1 MRNVKKYVLMLLG
14 ILFIFCLVGCS
25 STAQNTPSST
35 TSPQQAETNQPET
48 NTTLQNDNTTTVRPD
63 IPTVTGEL
71 KVHFIDVGQADCILV
86 QQGTSNML
94 IDAGNNADAQTIKS
108 YLDSQGI
115 TTLDAIIGTHV
126 HEDHIGSMDTVI
138 NSFPVG
144 KVIFPKQTS
153 TTNTFKD
160 FVTAVKNK
168 GLQLT
173 APTVGDTFNIGEATV
188 TILAPNGTGYEDA
201 NDYSIVVKVT
211 YGNTSFLLTGDAEA
225 VSESQMVSKGLDLS
239 ATVLKV
245 GHHGSRTSTGDSFL
259 NKVNPKFAVVSVGKE
274 NSYGHPTQEVMDRL
288 QTRGIPVYRTD
299 ENGTVVATSNGTDV
313 TFNTSPGSYNGASSE
328 STESTTSQ
336 SASVPEPVPVAAPS
350 EDQSITVYTTN
361 TGTKYHVDGC
371 SYLSKSKIPIS
382 LGDAKAKGLTP
393 CSKCQPPQ

>member
-1 MRNVKKYVLMLLG
+1 M
-14 ILFIFCLVGCS
+14 F
-25 STAQNTPSST
+25 ST
-35 TSPQQAETNQPET
+35 
-48 NTTLQNDNTTTVRPD
+48 
-63 IPTVTGEL
+63 I
-71 KVHFIDVGQADCILV
+71 FIDHLG
-86 QQGTSNML
+86 S
-94 IDAGNNADAQTIKS
+94 IDS
-108 YLDSQGI
+108 
-115 TTLDAIIGTHV
+115 
-126 HEDHIGSMDTVI
+126 VI

-144 KVIFPKQTS
+144 KVFFPKQTS

-168 GLQLT
+168 GLTLT
-173 APTVGDTFNIGEATV
+173 VPTVGDTFNIGEATV
-188 TILAPNGTGYEDA
+188 TIRAPNGTGYEDA

-259 NKVNPKFAVVSVGKE
+259 DKVNPKFAVISVGKG
-274 NSYGHPTQEVMDRL
+274 NSYGHPTQEVMNRL
-288 QTRGIPVYRTD
+288 QARGIPVYRTD

-328 STESTTSQ
+328 SIESTTSQ

-371 SYLSKSKIPIS
+371 SYLSKSKSKIPIS

>member
-1 MRNVKKYVLMLLG
+1 
-14 ILFIFCLVGCS
+14 
-25 STAQNTPSST
+25 
-35 TSPQQAETNQPET
+35 
-48 NTTLQNDNTTTVRPD
+48 
-63 IPTVTGEL
+63 
-71 KVHFIDVGQADCILV
+71 
-86 QQGTSNML
+86 
-94 IDAGNNADAQTIKS
+94 
-108 YLDSQGI
+108 
-115 TTLDAIIGTHV
+115 
-126 HEDHIGSMDTVI
+126 MDTII
-138 NSFPVG
+138 NSYPVG
-144 KVIFPKQTS
+144 KVFFPKQTS

-173 APTVGDTFNIGEATV
+173 APTVGDTFNLGEATV

-225 VSESQMVSKGLDLS
+225 VSESQMVSNGLDLS

-245 GHHGSRTSTGDSFL
+245 GHHGSRTSTGDNFL
-259 NKVNPKFAVVSVGKE
+259 NKVNPKFAVISVGKG

-288 QTRGIPVYRTD
+288 QTRSIPVYRTD

-328 STESTTSQ
+328 STGSATTQPSP
-336 SASVPEPVPVAAPS
+336 APVPASAPS
-350 EDQSITVYTTN
+350 EDQSVTVYTTN

-371 SYLSKSKIPIS
+371 TYLSKSKIPIS
-382 LGDAKAKGLTP
+382 LGDAKVKGLTP
-393 CSKCQPPQ
+393 CSKCHPPQ